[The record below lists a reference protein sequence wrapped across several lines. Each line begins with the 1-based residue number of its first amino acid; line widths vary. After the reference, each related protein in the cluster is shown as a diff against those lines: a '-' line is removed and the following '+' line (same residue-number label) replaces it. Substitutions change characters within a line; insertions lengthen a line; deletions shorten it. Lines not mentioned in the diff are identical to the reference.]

1 MFPTL
6 KLFGVGSI
14 PWSPLARGLLTR
26 SLEKQKASK
35 RGEIDNWMPMYNMA
49 GEWFETIV
57 NRVEELATKKEISMA
72 QIALAWIMNRDG
84 RCLDICVYFQST
96 DPAHVFLPQ
105 LSVPPHS
112 RIYTIYWVR
121 LMVSCFSLLTRL
133 LASTGAI
140 HVKLTAEEMA
150 YLEEPYK
157 PQAIIGH
164 F

>member
-72 QIALAWIMNRDG
+72 QIALAWIMNRDESI
-84 RCLDICVYFQST
+84 R
-96 DPAHVFLPQ
+96 
-105 LSVPPHS
+105 
-112 RIYTIYWVR
+112 
-121 LMVSCFSLLTRL
+121 
-133 LASTGAI
+133 STGCDPRQIDCGGDGVLGGAI
-140 HVKLTAEEMA
+140 QAAGHYRAL
-150 YLEEPYK
+150 LE
-157 PQAIIGH
+157 A
-164 F
+164 